1 MEIKTI
7 RSYYVGVRLRIR
19 SHVFAYVLVTIRTS
33 VRHCT
38 ATNTN
43 VCESTLVYIRKSA
56 VLWEKLQKCTLT
68 EKNHS
73 LFKIFSPT

>member
-43 VCESTLVYIRKSA
+43 VCESTLVYGN
-56 VLWEKLQKCTLT
+56 LQYCGKNYT
-68 EKNHS
+68 EMYFN
-73 LFKIFSPT
+73 